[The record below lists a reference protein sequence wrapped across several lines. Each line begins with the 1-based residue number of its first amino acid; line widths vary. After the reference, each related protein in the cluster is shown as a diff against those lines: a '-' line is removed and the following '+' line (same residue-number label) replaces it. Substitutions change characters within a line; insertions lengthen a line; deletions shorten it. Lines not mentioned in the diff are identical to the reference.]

1 MKLKAM
7 LLPAIAAV
15 FLLGCEANGVD
26 AGNFPGGGGNG
37 APPGSIGDITNCE
50 VPVANLCVLGGDSH
64 PGGLADVLLADDGPL
79 APIASAIDTEA
90 LVEALEAT
98 LSNPNGDL
106 PGLLQALIAE
116 GQLQEG
122 LTLLLLGE
130 NGDGMGALAET
141 LMNLLLPNEEGDGL
155 MGIIGADGG
164 GAVGLLQALLLDGS
178 DINCQAPLGTLCLIS
193 GGEGQT
199 GLIDVLLT
207 SPGLLGGLT
216 PTLTEEA
223 TDELVATLGNLLE
236 SNGALA
242 DLVNGLFQEGQLVEG
257 LQVLL
262 MGSPE
267 DEIQSGLV
275 DLLEGSVGNLGTVL
289 AEVVDNLVGNLLGGG
304 L

>member
-1 MKLKAM
+1 M
-7 LLPAIAAV
+7 
-15 FLLGCEANGVD
+15 
-26 AGNFPGGGGNG
+26 
-37 APPGSIGDITNCE
+37 
-50 VPVANLCVLGGDSH
+50 
-64 PGGLADVLLADDGPL
+64 
-79 APIASAIDTEA
+79 
-90 LVEALEAT
+90 
-98 LSNPNGDL
+98 
-106 PGLLQALIAE
+106 
-116 GQLQEG
+116 
-122 LTLLLLGE
+122 
-130 NGDGMGALAET
+130 
-141 LMNLLLPNEEGDGL
+141 
-155 MGIIGADGG
+155 
-164 GAVGLLQALLLDGS
+164 
-178 DINCQAPLGTLCLIS
+178 
-193 GGEGQT
+193 
-199 GLIDVLLT
+199 
-207 SPGLLGGLT
+207 LGGLT